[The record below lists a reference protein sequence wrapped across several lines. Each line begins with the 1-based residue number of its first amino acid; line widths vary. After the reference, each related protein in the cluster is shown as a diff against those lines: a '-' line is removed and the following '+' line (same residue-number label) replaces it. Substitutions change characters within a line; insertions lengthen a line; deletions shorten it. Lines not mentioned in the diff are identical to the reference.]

1 MSKTTLVI
9 QRGDGGYNHE
19 RFSFDNGDDVILQET
34 DGSGDYLRGFS
45 ADRVLLMTELE
56 PSVIN
61 RVIKPMVTMTDGYI
75 VHLY

>member
-1 MSKTTLVI
+1 MSTTLVI
-9 QRGDGGYNHE
+9 QRGNGGYSHE
-19 RFSFDNGDDVILQET
+19 GFSFDNGENVILQET

-56 PSVIN
+56 PDVIN
-61 RVIKPMVTMTDGYI
+61 RVIKPMVGVSGGDI